1 MATEKTFSYAAARS
15 ELNEILEWFES
26 GEVDVELALAK
37 YDRAD
42 VLLKE
47 IDAYLRDA
55 KAKITKKIHAN
66 S

>member
-1 MATEKTFSYAAARS
+1 MSKEQTFSYAAARA
-15 ELNEILEWFES
+15 ELTEIIEWFES

-47 IDAYLRDA
+47 IDAYLTDA
-55 KAKITKKIHAN
+55 KATITKKIHKN